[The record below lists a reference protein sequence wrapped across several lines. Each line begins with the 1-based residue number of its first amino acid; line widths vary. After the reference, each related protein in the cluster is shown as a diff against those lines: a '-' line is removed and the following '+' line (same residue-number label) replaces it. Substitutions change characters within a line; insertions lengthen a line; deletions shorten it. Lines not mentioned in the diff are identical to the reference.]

1 MYHYSYAKTE
11 QCRAVFSM
19 PFQRIFST
27 SLTMLGRAIAKGH
40 SVVRQS
46 VCQSVLSPSVRHTR
60 DPRLNGSG

>member
-1 MYHYSYAKTE
+1 
-11 QCRAVFSM
+11 
-19 PFQRIFST
+19 
-27 SLTMLGRAIAKGH
+27 MLERAIAKGH